1 MKAVNPDNKTEMKDK
16 KAEATDKK
24 QAALEATLE
33 LIAEQGFHGT
43 PMSQIAQRANI
54 GVGTIYRY
62 FTGKEELINELY
74 IFIKKRMTD
83 AILKNY
89 DPAMT
94 VEDSFRVVMK
104 DIICYMA
111 EHPTELSFH
120 EQYANSPLITQTTKA
135 QGVQIMEQ
143 VKDLFRRAREEDLLK
158 DLPENNLFHMVTG
171 AIFSLAKYYIATG
184 VPFQEQV
191 LNAEAEAIFD
201 MIRKKK

>member
-1 MKAVNPDNKTEMKDK
+1 MKAET
-16 KAEATDKK
+16 TDKK

-62 FTGKEELINELY
+62 FSGKEELINELY

-89 DPAMT
+89 DDSMT
-94 VEDSFRVVMK
+94 VEESFRIVLK
-104 DIICYMA
+104 DIIRYMA

-120 EQYANSPLITQTTKA
+120 EQYANSPLITQATKA
-135 QGVQIMEQ
+135 QGIQIMEP
-143 VKDLFRRAREEDLLK
+143 VKDLFQRAREEDRLK
-158 DLPENNLFHMVTG
+158 DLPENNLFYMVTG
-171 AIFSLAKYYIATG
+171 AIFSLAKFYIASET
-184 VPFQEQV
+184 PFQEEV
-191 LNAEAEAIFD
+191 LTAETDAIWD
-201 MIRKKK
+201 MIKKNKEI